1 MEKFLTYATKEIL
14 ASYSIK
20 DLHLLTVIVP
30 SERSKWHLRNCFKDA
45 IGEAVLFPEFKTIQ
59 NYFNSI
65 SKLSTISSLEASLML
80 YEQALKLDKDLN
92 YNEFQNQSSTLLKN
106 FNEVERNMIDHQKL
120 FQELDN
126 ITGIDDWSLNDKNL
140 SKNQNNF
147 VSLFKKTGELYKIFK
162 KRLIEKKKGTGGLIT
177 RTIAENPK
185 DYFPS
190 NKKICFLGLN
200 ALSKSEETIVN
211 YLTKNNSSKII
222 VDVDEFYTMNEDH
235 EAGFFYRKH
244 FTKHYN
250 KPSKKILNHPKKI
263 NIYSSFSS
271 NQQINIAE
279 NIVKNS
285 TKNFTFILMDE
296 NLGPLLYQKLL
307 KNEKSINYSSG
318 LKIKYFESNK
328 LIRFLL
334 ETNPIFGKNK
344 ISFQW
349 MEELVNFSEIGN
361 TVSKKEIKNLFI
373 EKQKHAFEINSLKLK
388 KHHPNLDLII
398 TCLEELQSSLPSEV
412 PKKITQLINIV
423 EKIYNKSK
431 NDILSLDKIKE
442 TILKITDELKN
453 YKIELNSSQFLKLFL
468 KEINGLSVVIKG
480 ENDARIQIIGLLE
493 SRTLDYENVVFIS
506 CNEEFLPSKANSI
519 DLFPEDLKKFF
530 GIPSIYERE
539 ALSAYYF
546 FRNFHYSKNINLL
559 FVKGDDKGLTYNE
572 PSRYIRQ
579 IEKELGE
586 KENFKIKHHHIKMDI
601 TQKVHEV
608 NNSEKTKE
616 ILIKWMQEGISPSSV
631 QKYCTCPLDFYFK
644 YVLKIKEKKKINQ
657 HLEPSEWGIGIH
669 KTLEVLFYKG
679 RKINIHEI
687 KKIKTELN
695 QCMEDTFDQIF
706 VDKRFINGKNALIYH
721 HFKKCIE
728 NLLDKEILEINSFGE
743 YKILETENELISYH
757 PYTNEKSINKIKFLG
772 HVDRIDSTDQGIRLI
787 DYKTGM
793 VLQKDLNIYDYN
805 QLTKKHKALQ
815 LFFYA
820 LLWNNS
826 QEKTDDLTCQIISL
840 KNTYQPK
847 LNLTFKKNDTI
858 NNELVSNYSNW
869 LINFVEEIKNTEVF
883 NHRIDSSYCE
893 IC

>member
-1 MEKFLTYATKEIL
+1 MEKFLRYATNEIL
-14 ASYSIK
+14 ANYSIK

-30 SERSKWHLRNCFKDA
+30 SERAKWHLRSCFKDA
-45 IGEAVLFPEFKTIQ
+45 ISEAVLFPEFKTIQ
-59 NYFNSI
+59 NYFNTL
-65 SKLSTISSLEASLML
+65 SKLSPISNIEASLML
-80 YEQALKLDKDLN
+80 YDQALKLDKELK

-106 FNEVERNMIDHQKL
+106 FNDVERNMIDHQKL

-126 ITGIDDWSLNDKNL
+126 ITGIDEWSLNDKNL
-140 SKNQNNF
+140 SKNQKNF
-147 VSLFKKTGELYKIFK
+147 ITQFQKTGELYKKFK
-162 KRLIEKKKGTGGLIT
+162 KNLLEQKKGTGGLIT
-177 RTIAENPK
+177 RTIAENPNE
-185 DYFPS
+185 YFPS
-190 NKKICFLGLN
+190 DKKICFLGLN

-244 FTKHYN
+244 ITKYYN
-250 KPSKKILNHPKKI
+250 KPSNKISSQPKEI
-263 NIYSSFSS
+263 NIYSSFTS

-279 NIVKNS
+279 NIVRSS
-285 TKNFTFILMDE
+285 TKNYTIILMDE

-307 KNEKSINYSSG
+307 KTEKSINYSSG

-334 ETNPIFGKNK
+334 DTNHSIGKNK
-344 ISFQW
+344 INFQW
-349 MEELVNFSEIGN
+349 MEALLNFSTISN
-361 TVSKKEIKNLFI
+361 TISKKEIKNLFV
-373 EKQKHAFEINSLKLK
+373 EYQKHAFEINSLNLK
-388 KHHPNLDLII
+388 KHHPILDLII
-398 TCLEELQSSLPSEV
+398 NCLEELQISSPNEV
-412 PKKITQLINIV
+412 PKKITRLIGIIENIYA
-423 EKIYNKSK
+423 ESK
-431 NDILSLDKIKE
+431 NDILSLEKIKE
-442 TILKITDELKN
+442 TILKITDQLEN
-453 YKIELNSSQFLKLFL
+453 FKIELNTSQFLKLFL

-493 SRTLDYENVVFIS
+493 TRTLDYENVLFLS
-506 CNEEFLPSKANSI
+506 CNEEFLPSKSNSI

-546 FRNFHYSKNINLL
+546 FRNFHYAKNIDLIY
-559 FVKGDDKGLTYNE
+559 VKGDDKGLTYNE

-586 KENFKIKHHHIKMDI
+586 KNNFKIKHHHIKMDI
-601 TQKVHEV
+601 SQKVHQIKS
-608 NNSEKTKE
+608 SEKTKE
-616 ILIKWMQEGISPSSV
+616 ILLKWMEEGISTSSI

-657 HLEPSEWGIGIH
+657 HLEPSDWGIGVH
-669 KTLEVLFYKG
+669 KTLENLFFKG
-679 RKINIHEI
+679 RKIDIHEI
-687 KKIKTELN
+687 KKIKNELTD
-695 QCMEDTFDQIF
+695 CMEQTFNQIF

-721 HFKKCIE
+721 HFKKCID
-728 NLLDKEILEINSFGE
+728 NLLDKEIPEINSFGR
-743 YKILETENELISYH
+743 YKILETENELFSNNLSNKE
-757 PYTNEKSINKIKFLG
+757 TSINKIKFLG

-793 VLQKDLNIYDYN
+793 VLQKDLNIFDFD

-847 LNLTFKKNDTI
+847 LNLTFKKNNNI
-858 NNELVSNYSNW
+858 NNELVSDYSKW

-883 NHRIDSSYCE
+883 NHKMDSSYCK

>member
-1 MEKFLTYATKEIL
+1 MEKFLTYATNQIL
-14 ASYSIK
+14 ENYALK
-20 DLHLLTVIVP
+20 DLHLVTIIVP

-45 IGEAVLFPEFKTIQ
+45 TGEAVLFPEFKTIQ

-65 SKLSTISSLEASLML
+65 SNLSPISNMEASLML
-80 YEQALKLDKDLN
+80 YEQALKLDKELN

-106 FNEVERNMIDHQKL
+106 FNDVERNMIDHQKL

-140 SKNQNNF
+140 SKNQKNF
-147 VSLFKKTGELYKIFK
+147 ITQFQKTGELYKMFK
-162 KRLIEKKKGTGGLIT
+162 KRLLEKKKGTGGLIT

-185 DYFPS
+185 SYFS
-190 NKKICFLGLN
+190 ENKKICFLGLN

-211 YLTKNNSSKII
+211 YLTKNNGSKII
-222 VDVDEFYTMNEDH
+222 VDVDKFYTTNQDH

-244 FTKHYN
+244 VTKHYN
-250 KPSKKILNHPKKI
+250 KPSNKILNHSKTI
-263 NIYSSFSS
+263 NIYSSYSS
-271 NQQINIAE
+271 NQQINIVE
-279 NIVKNS
+279 NIVINS
-285 TKNFTFILMDE
+285 TKNFTIILMDE

-307 KNEKSINYSSG
+307 KKEESINYSSG

-334 ETNPIFGKNK
+334 DSNPIFGKNK

-349 MEELVNFSEIGN
+349 IEALLNFSAINN
-361 TVSKKEIKNLFI
+361 TISKKGLTKLFI

-388 KHHPNLDLII
+388 KYHPYLDQII
-398 TCLEELQSSLPSEV
+398 TCLEELQNSSNSHV
-412 PKKITQLINIV
+412 PQKLINLISVV
-423 EKIYNKSK
+423 EKIYDKSK
-431 NDILSLDKIKE
+431 NDILSLEKIKE
-442 TILKITDELKN
+442 TILKIKSELNN
-453 YKIELNSSQFLKLFL
+453 YKIELNSTEFLKLFL
-468 KEINGLSVVIKG
+468 KEINRLSVVVKG

-493 SRTLDYENVVFIS
+493 SRTLDYENVVFLS
-506 CNEEFLPSKANSI
+506 CNEEFLPYKSNSI
-519 DLFPEDLKKFF
+519 DLFPEDLKKIF
-530 GIPSIYERE
+530 GIPSVYERE

-546 FRNFHYSKNINLL
+546 FRNFHYAKNIDLL
-559 FVKGDDKGLTYNE
+559 FVKGDDKGLNYNE

-586 KENFKIKHHHIKMDI
+586 KKNIKINRYYIKMDI
-601 TQKVHEV
+601 TQKIHEV
-608 NNSEKTKE
+608 KSSEKTKE
-616 ILIKWMQEGISPSSV
+616 ILLKWMEEGISASSI

-657 HLEPSEWGIGIH
+657 HLEPSDWGIGIH
-669 KTLEVLFYKG
+669 KTLENLFYKG
-679 RKINIHEI
+679 RKIDIYEI
-687 KKIKTELN
+687 KKIKSELN
-695 QCMEDTFDQIF
+695 HCMKDTFDQIF
-706 VDKRFINGKNALIYH
+706 VDKRFIYGKNTLIYH

-728 NLLDKEILEINSFGE
+728 NLLDKEITDINSFGE
-743 YKILETENELISYH
+743 YKIIETEKELIS
-757 PYTNEKSINKIKFLG
+757 NNLNSFEKSTNKIKFLG
-772 HVDRIDSTDQGIRLI
+772 YVDRIDSTDQGIRLI

-793 VLQKDLNIYDYN
+793 VLQKDLNIFDFD

-826 QEKTDDLTCQIISL
+826 KVKTKNLTCQIISL

-847 LNLTFKKNDTI
+847 LNLTFIKNDSI
-858 NNELVSNYSNW
+858 DNEMVSNYSKW
-869 LINFVEEIKNTEVF
+869 IINFVEEIKSSKF
-883 NHRIDSSYCE
+883 FKHKMDSSYCE

>member
-14 ASYSIK
+14 TSYSNK

-45 IGEAVLFPEFKTIQ
+45 VGEAVLFPEFKTIQ

-65 SKLSTISSLEASLML
+65 SKLSPISNIEASLML

-140 SKNQNNF
+140 SKNQNNL
-147 VSLFKKTGELYKIFK
+147 VSLFKKTGKLYKIFK
-162 KRLIEKKKGTGGLIT
+162 KILIEKKKGTGGLIT

-190 NKKICFLGLN
+190 NKKICFIGLN

-222 VDVDEFYTMNEDH
+222 VDVDEFYATNEDH

-250 KPSKKILNHPKKI
+250 KPSKKILNHPKEI

-344 ISFQW
+344 ISFKW
-349 MEELVNFSEIGN
+349 MEALVNFSEIGN

-398 TCLEELQSSLPSEV
+398 TCLEELQNSLPSEV
-412 PKKITQLINIV
+412 PKKITNLINIV

-431 NDILSLDKIKE
+431 NDILSLNKIKE

-468 KEINGLSVVIKG
+468 KEINGLSVVING

-586 KENFKIKHHHIKMDI
+586 KKNFKIKHHHIKMDI

-608 NNSEKTKE
+608 QNSEKTKE
-616 ILIKWMQEGISPSSV
+616 ILLKWMEEGISPSSV

-657 HLEPSEWGIGIH
+657 HLEPSDWGIGIH
-669 KTLEVLFYKG
+669 KTLENLFYKG
-679 RKINIHEI
+679 RKIDIHEI
-687 KKIKTELN
+687 KKIKTELTH
-695 QCMEDTFDQIF
+695 CMEDTFDQIF
-706 VDKRFINGKNALIYH
+706 IDKRFINGKNALIYH

-728 NLLDKEILEINSFGE
+728 NLLDKEIPEINSFGE

-757 PYTNEKSINKIKFLG
+757 PYTKEKSINKIKFLG
-772 HVDRIDSTDQGIRLI
+772 LVDRIDSTDQGIRLI

-793 VLQKDLNIYDYN
+793 VLKKDLNIYDFD

-826 QEKTDDLTCQIISL
+826 QEKTDNLTCQIISL

-847 LNLTFKKNDTI
+847 LNLTFKKSDSI

>member
-1 MEKFLTYATKEIL
+1 VEKFLTYATKEIL

-45 IGEAVLFPEFKTIQ
+45 IGEVVLFPEFKTIQ

-147 VSLFKKTGELYKIFK
+147 VSLFKKIGELYKIFK

-222 VDVDEFYTMNEDH
+222 VDVDEFYTMNEVH

-608 NNSEKTKE
+608 NNSKKTKE

-695 QCMEDTFDQIF
+695 QRMEDTFDQIF

-826 QEKTDDLTCQIISL
+826 QEKTDNLTCQIISL

>member
-1 MEKFLTYATKEIL
+1 MEKFLTYATNEIL
-14 ASYSIK
+14 ENYDLK
-20 DLHLLTVIVP
+20 DLHFLTVIVP
-30 SERSKWHLRNCFKDA
+30 SERSKWHLKSCFKDA
-45 IGEAVLFPEFKTIQ
+45 TGEAVLFPEFKTIQ

-65 SKLSTISSLEASLML
+65 SHLSPISNLEASLML
-80 YEQALKLDKDLN
+80 YEQALKLDEELDYK
-92 YNEFQNQSSTLLKN
+92 EFQNQSSTLLKN
-106 FNEVERNMIDHQKL
+106 FNDVERNMIDHQKL

-140 SKNQNNF
+140 SKNQKNF
-147 VSLFKKTGELYKIFK
+147 ISQFQKTGELYEMFK
-162 KRLIEKKKGTGGLIT
+162 SRLIERKKGTSGLIT

-185 DYFPS
+185 DYFPDY
-190 NKKICFLGLN
+190 KKICFLGLN

-222 VDVDEFYTMNEDH
+222 VDVDEFYTMNQDH

-244 FTKHYN
+244 LTKYYN
-250 KPSKKILNHPKKI
+250 KPSNKILNHPKEI
-263 NIYSSFSS
+263 NIYSSYSS

-279 NIVKNS
+279 NIVRNS
-285 TKNFTFILMDE
+285 TKNFTIILMDE

-318 LKIKYFESNK
+318 VKIKYFESNK

-334 ETNPIFGKNK
+334 DTNPIFGKIK

-349 MEELVNFSEIGN
+349 MEALLNFSAISN
-361 TVSKKEIKNLFI
+361 TISKKEVTKLFI
-373 EKQKHAFEINSLKLK
+373 EKQKHAFEINSIKLK
-388 KHHPNLDLII
+388 KYHPYLDQII
-398 TCLEELQSSLPSEV
+398 TCIEELHDSLPAQV
-412 PKKITQLINIV
+412 PKKAIKLITIIK
-423 EKIYNKSK
+423 KIYAKSK
-431 NDILSLDKIKE
+431 NDILSLEKIKE
-442 TILKITDELKN
+442 TILKITNELNN
-453 YKIELNSSQFLKLFL
+453 YKIEVDSSQFLKLLL
-468 KEINGLSVVIKG
+468 KEINGLSVVVKG

-493 SRTLDYENVVFIS
+493 SRTLDYENVVFLS
-506 CNEEFLPSKANSI
+506 CNEEFLPSKSNSI

-530 GIPSIYERE
+530 GIPSVYERE

-546 FRNFHYSKNINLL
+546 FRNFHYAKNIDLL

-586 KENFKIKHHHIKMDI
+586 KRNIKINYHHIKMDI
-601 TQKVHEV
+601 TQKIHEV
-608 NNSEKTKE
+608 KNGEKSKE
-616 ILIKWMQEGISPSSV
+616 ILHKWMQEGISPSSI
-631 QKYCTCPLDFYFK
+631 QKYCVCPLDFYFK

-669 KTLEVLFYKG
+669 KTLENIFYKG
-679 RKINIHEI
+679 RKIDIHEI
-687 KKIKTELN
+687 KKIKTELEV
-695 QCMEDTFDQIF
+695 CMEDTFNEIF

-728 NLLDKEILEINSFGE
+728 NLLDKEISEINSFGE
-743 YKILETENELISYH
+743 YKILETENKLISNN
-757 PYTNEKSINKIKFLG
+757 PYKNEKSINNIKFLG

-793 VLQKDLNIYDYN
+793 VLQKDLNIFDFD

-826 QEKTDDLTCQIISL
+826 KVKTENLTCQIISL

-847 LNLTFKKNDTI
+847 LNLTFKKNDSI
-858 NNELVSNYSNW
+858 NSEMVSNYSNW
-869 LINFVEEIKNTEVF
+869 LINFVEEIKSTEVF
-883 NHRIDSSYCE
+883 KHKMDSSYCE